1 VIRTLLRRLALS
13 IPLLFVVTVLTFVV
27 TGLTPGGA
35 AETILGTSATPAKIA
50 ALNQQLGLNQPV
62 YIQYWH
68 WLDHAVHGNL
78 GTSVLTGESV
88 TTILGNALPVTL
100 SLIVGAVI
108 IAVVI
113 GIPLGVFSAQRA
125 RSGGQVVDAVSLVGF
140 ALPNFFLGLMLGYVF
155 SNVLNWFPASGFTP
169 LTQSFTGWLSSIAL
183 PVATIA
189 LPGAAMIARQTRQG
203 MLDVLSRDY
212 IRSLRARG
220 LPERSVIYKHALR
233 NALGNVV
240 TQLGIYIVGLLLA
253 TTLVENVFAMQG
265 VGTVA
270 VSATS
275 EHDLPVLE
283 GAALYFTVVVVIAF
297 VLVDLARAWLNP
309 KLRRSH

>member
-1 VIRTLLRRLALS
+1 MIRTLLRRLALS
-13 IPLLFVVTVLTFVV
+13 IPLLFVVTVLTFAV
-27 TGLTPGGA
+27 TGLTPGSTA
-35 AETILGTSATPAKIA
+35 VTILGTSATAAKIA
-50 ALNQQLGLNQPV
+50 ALNRQLGLNQPV
-62 YIQYWH
+62 FVQYWH

-78 GTSVLTGESV
+78 GTSILTGENV

-100 SLIVGAVI
+100 SLIVGAVTVT
-108 IAVVI
+108 VVI
-113 GIPLGVFSAQRA
+113 GVPLGVFSARRA
-125 RSGGQVVDAVSLVGF
+125 KSGGQVVDTVSLVGF
-140 ALPNFFLGLMLGYVF
+140 AVPNFFLGLMFGYVF
-155 SNVLNWFPASGFTP
+155 SNVLNWFPAAGFTP
-169 LTQSFTGWLSSIAL
+169 LTQSFTGWLSSIVL
-183 PVATIA
+183 PIATIA
-189 LPGAAMIARQTRQG
+189 IPGAAMIARQTRQG

-240 TQLGIYIVGLLLA
+240 TMLGIYIVGLLLA

-265 VGTVA
+265 IGTVA

-283 GAALYFTVVVVIAF
+283 GAALYLTVIVVVAF
-297 VLVDLARAWLNP
+297 VLVDLTRAWLNP
-309 KLRRSH
+309 KLRSH

>member
-1 VIRTLLRRLALS
+1 
-13 IPLLFVVTVLTFVV
+13 LLFVVTVLTFAV
-27 TGLTPGGA
+27 TGLTPGSVA
-35 AETILGTSATPAKIA
+35 VTILGTSATPAKIA
-50 ALNQQLGLNQPV
+50 ALNQQLGLNQPAFV
-62 YIQYWH
+62 QYWH
-68 WLDHAVHGNL
+68 WLDHGVHGNL
-78 GTSVLTGESV
+78 GTSILTGESV
-88 TTILGNALPVTL
+88 TSILGNALPVTL
-100 SLIVGAVI
+100 SLIVGAVTV
-108 IAVVI
+108 AVVI

-140 ALPNFFLGLMLGYVF
+140 AVPNFFLGLMLGYVF
-155 SNVLNWFPASGFTP
+155 SNVLNWFPAAGFTP
-169 LTQSFTGWLSSIAL
+169 PTQSFTGWLSSIVL
-183 PVATIA
+183 PIATIA
-189 LPGAAMIARQTRQG
+189 LPGAAIIARQTRQG

-283 GAALYFTVVVVIAF
+283 GAALYFTVIVVIAF
-297 VLVDLARAWLNP
+297 MLVDLTRAWLNP